1 MVTMCDLAAR
11 LPLLIGKLLDREEL
25 LGRGRFRE
33 ETMTDLFAGSLA
45 AFAGPEFVI
54 EYPIE
59 VQTGGDVDLRFWH
72 AASDLEI
79 ALRLQAKR
87 LSPRRV
93 AKKSVA
99 ANRRSYHE
107 LLHMP
112 KKQGTYQ
119 FRTLAATAAPVL
131 PLYMFYNHQSFVD
144 DPTITG
150 TLPEVRGI
158 NLAFASD
165 IAAELEAKVFA
176 AATLPR
182 QVLHHKRAVRL
193 QPHFFTLETILCP
206 ASVSR
211 PLEGGGV
218 PSPTSVS
225 DALIARWNELPQL
238 AVIGEDGNKDGV
250 LRRLYQPPSI
260 RPSART
266 HSRLADG
273 PPVRIDKSLTR
284 PRLTFIS
291 GRTDDSRTPR
301 IDPNVARDR
310 LT

>member
-59 VQTGGDVDLRFWH
+59 VQTGGDIDIRFWN
-72 AASDLEI
+72 ATSDLEI
-79 ALRLQAKR
+79 ELRLQAKR
-87 LSPRRV
+87 LSPRKV
-93 AKKSVA
+93 AKKTVA

-112 KKQGTYQ
+112 KKKSIYQ
-119 FRTLAATAAPVL
+119 FRTLAETKAPVL

-144 DPTITG
+144 DPAITG

-165 IAAELEAKVFA
+165 IAVELEAKVQ
-176 AATLPR
+176 AATAIPR
-182 QVLHHKRAVRL
+182 KVLHHKRAIHL

-206 ASVSR
+206 GSGSG
-211 PLEGGGV
+211 PIGGGGV

-225 DALIARWNELPQL
+225 DALIARWNEVPVRA
-238 AVIGEDGNKDGV
+238 AVRDDENTDSV
-250 LRRLYQPPSI
+250 LRRFYEPPSI
-260 RPSART
+260 RPSARS
-266 HSRLADG
+266 HDRIADG
-273 PPVRIDKSLTR
+273 APVRIDKSLAR

-291 GRTDDSRTPR
+291 GRTDDGRTPR
-301 IDPNVARDR
+301 IDLNIARDR
-310 LT
+310 G

>member
-1 MVTMCDLAAR
+1 MAAR

-25 LGRGRFRE
+25 LNRGRFRE

-59 VQTGGDVDLRFWH
+59 TQTGGDVDLRFWH
-72 AASDLEI
+72 AASDLELD
-79 ALRLQAKR
+79 LRLQAKR

-99 ANRRSYHE
+99 AIRRSYHE
-107 LLHMP
+107 LLHIP
-112 KKQGTYQ
+112 KKQGIYQ
-119 FRTLAATAAPVL
+119 FRTLAATGAPVL

-144 DPTITG
+144 DPAIAG
-150 TLPEVRGI
+150 TLPEVRGV
-158 NLAFASD
+158 NLAFAAD
-165 IAAELEAKVFA
+165 IAAELEAKVQA
-176 AATLPR
+176 AAALPR
-182 QVLHHKRAVRL
+182 QVLHHKRAIHL

-206 ASVSR
+206 ASGSGS
-211 PLEGGGV
+211 LEGGGV

-225 DALIARWNELPQL
+225 DALIARWNERLGHVP
-238 AVIGEDGNKDGV
+238 DGGDENTDGV
-250 LRRLYQPPSI
+250 LRHVYVPPRI

-266 HSRLADG
+266 DGRLADG
-273 PPVRIDKSLTR
+273 PPVRIDKSLDR

-301 IDPNVARDR
+301 IGPNIGRDR
-310 LT
+310 G